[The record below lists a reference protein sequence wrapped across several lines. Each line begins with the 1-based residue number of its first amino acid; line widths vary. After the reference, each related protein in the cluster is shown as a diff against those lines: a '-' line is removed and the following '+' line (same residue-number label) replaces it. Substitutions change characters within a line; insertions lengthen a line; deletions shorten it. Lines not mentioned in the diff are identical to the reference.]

1 MNTPA
6 SSPLNIGELEMDQME
21 PTRWWRPLVVPA
33 IIVIIGLAIAW
44 ALFAHFGRNKPD
56 ASGSIL
62 RQTAYPVQVNTADVA
77 AAQEADN
84 GMAGKVP
91 EEDETI
97 LLVQARV
104 TNMTSR
110 PLTIFDIYSTVQL
123 EGNDH
128 QSGAAMPDDVDRL
141 FQAFPNLANMR
152 MPLLQRHQ
160 TIPPHQSVEGLV
172 VVSYPWSQ
180 QRWALHKASKITVS
194 FDNGSPLD
202 LQLQ

>member
-21 PTRWWRPLVVPA
+21 PARWWRPLIVPA
-33 IIVIIGLAIAW
+33 IVVIIGLAIAW

-56 ASGSIL
+56 SSGSIL
-62 RQTAYPVQVNTADVA
+62 RQTVYPVQVNTADVQ
-77 AAQEADN
+77 AAQNADN
-84 GMAGKVP
+84 GMAGTIP
-91 EEDETI
+91 EQDETI

-104 TNMTSR
+104 TNMTRR

-123 EGNDH
+123 DGSAH
-128 QSGAAMPDDVDRL
+128 QSGAASPDDIDRL

-152 MPLLQRHQ
+152 MPPLQRHQ
-160 TIPPHQSVEGLV
+160 TIPPGQSVDGLI

-180 QRWALHKASKITVS
+180 QRWALHKASQITVS
-194 FDNGSPLD
+194 FDNGNPLA
-202 LQLQ
+202 LQLK